1 MWETKH
7 LRLASVGSAGD
18 ASVDLISV
26 EAAGSVPGLFLERMK
41 RSPDAVAFREF
52 DRVTGRWRSL
62 TWRETGHRVAQFQ
75 QALVNEGLKPGEHV
89 AILLANSIDWIA
101 FDIAAMGCGLV
112 VVPLYPHDSV
122 ENAVSILGHCKA
134 KLLFTD
140 NWARWQQLSARQ
152 SEFSNIEG
160 VWIQSPATEAAGLQ
174 GAALARPLTD
184 VLPSS
189 AKAGDLVNIA
199 APRSLATL
207 IYTSGT
213 TGRPKGAM
221 LSHFAL
227 LWNAA
232 ASARLIPPRRDDVFL
247 SFLPLAHAFER
258 TAGYT
263 MAMMGG
269 SVVSFARSI
278 DLLRADFRLVRPTAV
293 VAVPRVFELI
303 HATIRLRIARSPLR
317 QRVFDYAAALGWR
330 KFEVEQGRARPLGL
344 MQLVLWF
351 VLGQLFSRSV
361 LRALGGRLRVAVSG
375 GASLG
380 KEIQRTLIGLGLP
393 IVEGYGLTEAA
404 PVVCSN
410 TLEDNLPGSVGR
422 PLPGVSLMVS
432 DTGELLVQTPSIM
445 VGYWKDEMSTAQ
457 AIDLDGWLHTGDL
470 AEIRNGRV
478 FIRGRLKEVIVLATG
493 EKVGPGD
500 IEEEVKRNSVFQQAL
515 VVGEGRPWLAA
526 VVVLDASKWK
536 VHAER
541 LGLDASEP
549 NEGAAAAEILRLVRM
564 QLSDRPRHLQIHF
577 VYATQTPWTIQAGLL
592 TPTLKVKRK
601 PVERLFQDEIA
612 ALYKEHSITG

>member
-1 MWETKH
+1 
-7 LRLASVGSAGD
+7 
-18 ASVDLISV
+18 
-26 EAAGSVPGLFLERMK
+26 
-41 RSPDAVAFREF
+41 
-52 DRVTGRWRSL
+52 
-62 TWRETGHRVAQFQ
+62 
-75 QALVNEGLKPGEHV
+75 
-89 AILLANSIDWIA
+89 
-101 FDIAAMGCGLV
+101 
-112 VVPLYPHDSV
+112 
-122 ENAVSILGHCKA
+122 VSILGHCEA

-140 NWARWQQLSARQ
+140 DWVRWQQLSARQ
-152 SEFSNIEG
+152 PELSNIES

-174 GAALARPLTD
+174 NTALARALND
-184 VLPSS
+184 VLPRS
-189 AKAGDLVNIA
+189 ARAGDIVNVA
-199 APRSLATL
+199 ASRSLATL

-221 LSHFAL
+221 VSHFAL

-269 SVVSFARSI
+269 SVVAFARSI

-293 VAVPRVFELI
+293 VAVPRVFELV
-303 HATIRLRIARSPLR
+303 HATIRLRVAHSPLR
-317 QRVFDYAAALGWR
+317 RRVLDCAAALGWR
-330 KFEVEQGRARPLGL
+330 KFEAEQGRARPLGL
-344 MQLVLWF
+344 MQWVLWF

-375 GASLG
+375 GASLRQ
-380 KEIQRTLIGLGLP
+380 EIQQTLIGLGLP

-432 DTGELLVQTPSIM
+432 DKGELLVQTPSIM
-445 VGYWKDEMSTAQ
+445 DGYWKDETGTAQ

-470 AEIRNGRV
+470 AEIREGRV

-493 EKVGPGD
+493 EKVNPAD
-500 IEEEVKRNSVFQQAL
+500 IEEELRRVSVFQQAL

-526 VVVLDASKWK
+526 LVVLDVSKWK
-536 VHAER
+536 AHADR

-549 NEGAAAAEILRLVRM
+549 NKGAAAAEILRLVRT
-564 QLSDRPRHLQIHF
+564 QLSDRPRHLQVHF
-577 VYATQTPWTIQAGLL
+577 VYATSTPWTVQAGLL

-601 PVERLFQDEIA
+601 PVERLFQAEIA
-612 ALYKEHSITG
+612 ALYKEHAIGG

>member
-1 MWETKH
+1 
-7 LRLASVGSAGD
+7 LASSGTAGD
-18 ASVDLISV
+18 AAVDLISV
-26 EAAGSVPGLFLERMK
+26 DAAGSIPGLFLERMK

-52 DRVTGRWRSL
+52 DKTTGRWRSL
-62 TWRETGHRVAQFQ
+62 TWREMGHRVAQFQ
-75 QALVNEGLKPGEHV
+75 QALLNEGLKPGEHV
-89 AILLANSIDWIA
+89 AILLANSIDWIT

-112 VVPLYPHDSV
+112 VVPVYPHDSV
-122 ENAVSILGHCKA
+122 ENAVSILGHCEA

-140 NWARWQQLSARQ
+140 DWARWQLLSARR
-152 SEFSNIEG
+152 SEFSNLEG
-160 VWIQSPATEAAGLQ
+160 VWIQSPATEALGPQ
-174 GAALARPLTD
+174 GVPVTRALKD
-184 VLPSS
+184 VLPHT
-189 AKAGDLVNIA
+189 ARVGDICNVA
-199 APRSLATL
+199 ASRSLATL

-269 SVVSFARSI
+269 SVVAFARSI
-278 DLLRADFRLVRPTAV
+278 DLLRADFRLVQPTAV

-303 HATIRLRIARSPLR
+303 HATIRLRVARSPLR
-317 QRVFDYAAALGWR
+317 LRAFDYAAALGWR
-330 KFEVEQGRARPLGL
+330 KFEAEQGRARPLSL
-344 MQLVLWF
+344 IQRVLWF
-351 VLGQLFSRSV
+351 VLRQLFARSI

-375 GASLG
+375 GASLR
-380 KEIQRTLIGLGLP
+380 KEIQQTLIGLGLP

-410 TLEDNLPGSVGR
+410 TLEDNLPGSVGH
-422 PLPGVSLMVS
+422 PLPGVSLTVS
-432 DTGELLVQTPSIM
+432 DTGELLVHTPSIM
-445 VGYWKDEMSTAQ
+445 DGYWKDEASTAQ

-470 AEIRNGRV
+470 AEIRNRRV

-493 EKVGPGD
+493 EKVNPGD
-500 IEEEVKRNSVFQQAL
+500 IEEELKRDPMFQQAL

-526 VVVLDASKWK
+526 VVVLDNSKWK
-536 VHAER
+536 AHAER
-541 LGLDASEP
+541 LGLDASDP
-549 NEGAAAAEILRLVRM
+549 NRGAAAAEILRLVRS
-564 QLSDRPRHLQIHF
+564 QLSDRPRHLQVHF
-577 VYATQTPWTIQAGLL
+577 VYATPTPWTIQAGLL

-601 PVERLFQDEIA
+601 PVERLFQAEIA
-612 ALYKEHSITG
+612 GLYKEHSIAG